1 MVEQITPDMVLYAY
15 STGVFPMA
23 NQEEGDVIYWIEP
36 EFRGIIPLDEFKM
49 SKSLKQTLR
58 SGKYYVTINRDF
70 EGVMRACANREET
83 WISEDIIQVYCKL
96 NQMGYGFSFETWNQK
111 QELVGGLY
119 GVAMGKAFFGE
130 SMFSTQTDASKVA
143 LYCLVEWMKENHFIL
158 LDTQYISE
166 HLRTLG
172 AIEITKAAYNKLLA
186 DAFA

>member
-36 EFRGIIPLDEFKM
+36 EFRGIIPLDGFKV

-58 SGKYYVTINRDF
+58 SGKYYVTINTCF
-70 EGVMRACANREET
+70 EKVMRACANRDET
-83 WISEDIIQVYCKL
+83 WISEDIIQVYCNL
-96 NQMGYGFSFETWNQK
+96 HEMGYGFSFETWNQNN
-111 QELVGGLY
+111 ELVGGLY
-119 GVAMGKAFFGE
+119 GVVMGKAFFGE

-143 LYCLVEWMKENHFIL
+143 LYWLVQWMKDHQLTL
-158 LDTQYISE
+158 LDTQYISD

-172 AIEITKAAYNKLLA
+172 AIEITKAEYNKLLA
-186 DAFA
+186 EALA